1 MLHQDPN
8 QVPSP
13 EPPEGSR
20 PIGTL
25 NEKSLHAELKAWYH
39 CPGDQVEVEVEGF
52 VVDIVRDD
60 LLIEVQTRNFA
71 AIKPKLISLLDRHP
85 IRLVYPIAERKWIL
99 KMGEDGQ
106 TPISR
111 RRSPKQGTFE
121 LVFGELVR
129 IPTLLAN
136 PRFSLEVILIHE
148 EEQRC
153 YEAGRAW
160 RRKGWVTHERR
171 LLEVVDRRLF
181 ESPEDLGDLMPA
193 GLPGEF
199 TTADLAKAIHRP
211 RRLAQQMAYCLRELG
226 LIKRIGQQGN
236 ALVYTHAA
244 C

>member
-1 MLHQDPN
+1 VLHQDPEA
-8 QVPSP
+8 VPSL

-25 NEKSLHAELKAWYH
+25 NEKSLHAELKAWVH

-52 VVDIVRDD
+52 VVDIVRDG
-60 LLIEVQTRNFA
+60 LLIEVQTRNFT
-71 AIKPKLISLLDRHP
+71 AIKPKLITLVERHP

-99 KMGEDGQ
+99 KVGEDGQ

-136 PRFSLEVILIHE
+136 PRFSLEVLLIHE
-148 EEQRC
+148 EEQRR

-181 ESPEDLGDLMPA
+181 ESPEDLGDLIPA

-199 TTADLAKAIHRP
+199 TTADLTEAIHRP

-226 LIKRIGQQGN
+226 LIERIGQQGN
-236 ALVYTHAA
+236 ALLYTRAA
-244 C
+244 G